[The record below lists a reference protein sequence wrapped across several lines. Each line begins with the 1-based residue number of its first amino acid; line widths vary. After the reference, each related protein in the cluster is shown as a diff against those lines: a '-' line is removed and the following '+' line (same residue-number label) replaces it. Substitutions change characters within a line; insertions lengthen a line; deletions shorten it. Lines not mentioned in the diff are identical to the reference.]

1 MASADAVAVAVVA
14 RNRRARRDYEILD
27 RYEAG
32 LALTGSEIKS
42 IRMGKVD
49 IQGAYGRLRDGEA
62 WLLDAYIAPYL
73 NAGYTPHE
81 ARRDRKLL
89 LHKKELRRIRA
100 ALDERGLTLV
110 PLDLHLRG
118 GRAKVELGVA
128 RGVKRYDKRRKLR
141 EREEGRQVA
150 RALRRSV

>member
-1 MASADAVAVAVVA
+1 MA

-32 LALTGSEIKS
+32 LSLTGSEIKS
-42 IRMGKVD
+42 IRLGKVD

-62 WLLDAYIAPYL
+62 WLLDAYIAPYQ

-89 LHKKELRRIRA
+89 LHRQELRRIRA

-128 RGVKRYDKRRKLR
+128 RGIKRYDKRRKLR

-150 RALRRSV
+150 RALRHSV

>member
-1 MASADAVAVAVVA
+1 MAPGEAIVAQ
-14 RNRRARRDYEILD
+14 NRRARRDYEILE

-42 IRMGKVD
+42 IRLGKVD
-49 IQGAYGRLRDGEA
+49 IQGAYGRIRNGEA
-62 WLLDAYIAPYL
+62 WLLDSYIAPYQ
-73 NAGYTPHE
+73 NAGYINHE

-89 LHKKELRRIRA
+89 LHKKELRRIRE

-110 PLDLHLRG
+110 PLNLHLKRG
-118 GRAKVELGVA
+118 MAKVELGVA
-128 RGVKRYDKRRKLR
+128 RGIKRYDKRRKIR

-150 RALRRSV
+150 RALRHSV

>member
-1 MASADAVAVAVVA
+1 MAPGEAIVAQ
-14 RNRRARRDYEILD
+14 NRRARRDYEILE

-42 IRMGKVD
+42 IRLGKVD
-49 IQGAYGRLRDGEA
+49 IQGAYGRIRNGEA
-62 WLLDAYIAPYL
+62 WLLDAYIAPYQ
-73 NAGYTPHE
+73 NAGYLNHE

-89 LHKKELRRIRA
+89 LHKKELRRIRE

-110 PLDLHLRG
+110 PLNMHLKRG
-118 GRAKVELGVA
+118 MAKVELGVG
-128 RGVKRYDKRRKLR
+128 RGIKRYDKRRKIR

-150 RALRRSV
+150 RALRHSV

>member
-1 MASADAVAVAVVA
+1 MAPGEAIVAQ
-14 RNRRARRDYEILD
+14 NRRAHRDYEILD

-42 IRMGKVD
+42 IRLGKVD
-49 IQGAYGRLRDGEA
+49 IQGAYGRIRNGEA
-62 WLLDAYIAPYL
+62 WLLDAYIAPYQ
-73 NAGYTPHE
+73 NAGFINHE

-110 PLDLHLRG
+110 PLNMHLKRG
-118 GRAKVELGVA
+118 MAKVELGVA
-128 RGVKRYDKRRKLR
+128 RGIKRYDKRRKIR

-150 RALRRSV
+150 RALRHV

>member
-1 MASADAVAVAVVA
+1 MAPGEAIVAQ
-14 RNRRARRDYEILD
+14 NRRARRDYEILE

-42 IRMGKVD
+42 IRLGKVD
-49 IQGAYGRLRDGEA
+49 IQGAYGRIRGGEA
-62 WLLDAYIAPYL
+62 WLLDAYIAPYQ
-73 NAGYTPHE
+73 NAGYAPHE

-110 PLDLHLRG
+110 PLNMHLKRG
-118 GRAKVELGVA
+118 MAKVELGVA
-128 RGVKRYDKRRKLR
+128 RGIKRYDKRRKIR

-150 RALRRSV
+150 RALRHSV

>member
-89 LHKKELRRIRA
+89 LRKKELRRIRA

>member
-1 MASADAVAVAVVA
+1 MPAGEAIVAQ
-14 RNRRARRDYEILD
+14 NRRARRDYEILE

-42 IRMGKVD
+42 IRLGKVD
-49 IQGAYGRLRDGEA
+49 IQGAYGRLHKGEA
-62 WLLDAYIAPYL
+62 WLFDAYIAPYQ

-89 LHKKELRRIRA
+89 LRKKELRRIRA
-100 ALDERGLTLV
+100 ALEERGLTLV
-110 PLDLHLRG
+110 PLNLHLRRG
-118 GRAKVELGVA
+118 MAKVELGVA
-128 RGVKRYDKRRKLR
+128 RGIKRYDKRRKIR

>member
-1 MASADAVAVAVVA
+1 MASADAVVA

-42 IRMGKVD
+42 IRLGKVD

-89 LHKKELRRIRA
+89 LRKPELRRIRA

>member
-1 MASADAVAVAVVA
+1 MAPGEAIVAQ
-14 RNRRARRDYEILD
+14 NRRARRDYEILE

-42 IRMGKVD
+42 IRLGKVD
-49 IQGAYGRLRDGEA
+49 IQGAYGRIRNGEA
-62 WLLDAYIAPYL
+62 WLLDSYIAPYQ
-73 NAGYTPHE
+73 NAGYINHE

-89 LHKKELRRIRA
+89 LHKKELRRIRE

-110 PLDLHLRG
+110 PLNMHLKRG
-118 GRAKVELGVA
+118 IAKVELGVA
-128 RGVKRYDKRRKLR
+128 RGIKRYDKRRKIR

-150 RALRRSV
+150 RALRHSV

>member
-1 MASADAVAVAVVA
+1 MA

-42 IRMGKVD
+42 IRLGKVD

-62 WLLDAYIAPYL
+62 WLLDAYIAPYQ
-73 NAGYTPHE
+73 NAGYTPHD

-89 LHKKELRRIRA
+89 LHRQELRRIRA

-150 RALRRSV
+150 RALRHSV

>member
-1 MASADAVAVAVVA
+1 MASADAVAVVA

-89 LHKKELRRIRA
+89 LRKKELRRIRA

>member
-1 MASADAVAVAVVA
+1 MAPGQAVVA
-14 RNRRARRDYEILD
+14 RNRRAMRDYEILD

-42 IRMGKVD
+42 IRLGKVD
-49 IQGAYGRLRDGEA
+49 IQGSYGRIRDGEA
-62 WLLDAYIAPYL
+62 WLLDAYIAPYQ

-81 ARRDRKLL
+81 SRRDRKLL

-110 PLDLHLRG
+110 PLNLHLKRG
-118 GRAKVELGVA
+118 MAKVELGIA
-128 RGVKRYDKRRKLR
+128 RGIKRYDKRRKIR

-150 RALRRSV
+150 RALRHSA

>member
-1 MASADAVAVAVVA
+1 MA
-14 RNRRARRDYEILD
+14 RNRRARRDYEVLD

-42 IRMGKVD
+42 IRLGKVD

-62 WLLDAYIAPYL
+62 WLLDAYIAPYQ

-89 LHKKELRRIRA
+89 LHRQELRRIRT

-128 RGVKRYDKRRKLR
+128 RGIKRYDKRRKLR

-150 RALRRSV
+150 RALRHSV

>member
-1 MASADAVAVAVVA
+1 MASADAVAVVA

>member
-1 MASADAVAVAVVA
+1 MASADAVVA
-14 RNRRARRDYEILD
+14 RNRRARRDYDILD

-42 IRMGKVD
+42 IRLGKVD

-62 WLLDAYIAPYL
+62 WLLDAYVAPYL

-89 LHKKELRRIRA
+89 LHKQELRRIRI

-110 PLDLHLRG
+110 PLDVHLRG

>member
-1 MASADAVAVAVVA
+1 MPPAKAIVA
-14 RNRRARRDYEILD
+14 RNRRANRDYEILET
-27 RYEAG
+27 YEAG

-42 IRMGKVD
+42 IRLGKVD
-49 IQGAYGRLRDGEA
+49 IQGAYGRIRNGEA
-62 WLLDAYIAPYL
+62 WLLDSYIAPYQ

-89 LHKKELRRIRA
+89 LHRKELRRIRS

-110 PLDLHLRG
+110 PLNLHLRRG
-118 GRAKVELGVA
+118 MAKVEIGVA
-128 RGVKRYDKRRKLR
+128 RGIKRYDKRRKIR

-150 RALRRSV
+150 RALRHSV

>member
-1 MASADAVAVAVVA
+1 MPAGQAIVA
-14 RNRRARRDYEILD
+14 RNRRANRDYEILET
-27 RYEAG
+27 YEAG

-42 IRMGKVD
+42 IRLGKVD
-49 IQGAYGRLRDGEA
+49 IQGAYGRIRDGEA
-62 WLLDAYIAPYL
+62 WLLDAYITPYH

-89 LHKKELRRIRA
+89 LHRKELRRIRS

-110 PLDLHLRG
+110 PLNLHLRRG
-118 GRAKVELGVA
+118 MAKVELGVA
-128 RGVKRYDKRRKLR
+128 RGIKRYDKRRKIR

-150 RALRRSV
+150 RALRHSV

>member
-1 MASADAVAVAVVA
+1 MAPADAVAVVA

-42 IRMGKVD
+42 IRLGKAD

-73 NAGYTPHE
+73 NAGYAPHE

>member
-1 MASADAVAVAVVA
+1 MAPGEAIVAQ
-14 RNRRARRDYEILD
+14 NRRARRDYEILD

-49 IQGAYGRLRDGEA
+49 IQGAYGRIRNGEA
-62 WLLDAYIAPYL
+62 WLLDAYIAPYQ
-73 NAGYTPHE
+73 NAGYINHE

-89 LHKKELRRIRA
+89 LHKKELRRIRE

-110 PLDLHLRG
+110 PLNMHLKRG
-118 GRAKVELGVA
+118 MAKVELGVA
-128 RGVKRYDKRRKLR
+128 RGIKRYDKRRKIR

-150 RALRRSV
+150 RALRHSV

>member
-1 MASADAVAVAVVA
+1 MAPGEAIVAQ
-14 RNRRARRDYEILD
+14 NRRARRDYEILE

-42 IRMGKVD
+42 IRLGKVD
-49 IQGAYGRLRDGEA
+49 IQGAYGRIRNGEA
-62 WLLDAYIAPYL
+62 WLLDSYIAPYQ
-73 NAGYTPHE
+73 NAGYINQE

-89 LHKKELRRIRA
+89 LHKKELRRIRE

-110 PLDLHLRG
+110 PLNVHLKRG
-118 GRAKVELGVA
+118 MAKVELGVA
-128 RGVKRYDKRRKLR
+128 RGIKRYDKRRKIR

-150 RALRRSV
+150 RALRHSV

>member
-1 MASADAVAVAVVA
+1 MAPGEAIVAQ
-14 RNRRARRDYEILD
+14 NRRARRDYEILE

-42 IRMGKVD
+42 IRLGKVD
-49 IQGAYGRLRDGEA
+49 IQGAYGRIRNGEA
-62 WLLDAYIAPYL
+62 WLLDSYIAPYQ
-73 NAGYTPHE
+73 NAGYINHE

-89 LHKKELRRIRA
+89 LHKKELRRIRE

-110 PLDLHLRG
+110 PLNMHLKRG
-118 GRAKVELGVA
+118 MAKVELGVA
-128 RGVKRYDKRRKLR
+128 RGIKRYDKRRKIR

-150 RALRRSV
+150 RALRHSV

>member
-1 MASADAVAVAVVA
+1 MAPGKAIVAQ
-14 RNRRARRDYEILD
+14 NRRARRDYEILE

-42 IRMGKVD
+42 IRLGKVD
-49 IQGAYGRLRDGEA
+49 IQGAYGRIRNGEA
-62 WLLDAYIAPYL
+62 WLLDSYIALYH
-73 NAGYTPHE
+73 NTGYRNHE

-89 LHKKELRRIRA
+89 LHKKELRRIRE

-110 PLDLHLRG
+110 PLNMHLKRG
-118 GRAKVELGVA
+118 MAKVELGVA
-128 RGVKRYDKRRKLR
+128 RGIKRYDKRRKIR

-150 RALRRSV
+150 RAVRHSV

>member
-1 MASADAVAVAVVA
+1 MPPGEAIVAQ
-14 RNRRARRDYEILD
+14 NRRARRDYEILD

-42 IRMGKVD
+42 IRLGKVD
-49 IQGAYGRLRDGEA
+49 IQGAYGRIRNGEA
-62 WLLDAYIAPYL
+62 WLLDSYIAPYQ
-73 NAGYTPHE
+73 NAGYLNHE

-89 LHKKELRRIRA
+89 LHKKELRRIRE

-110 PLDLHLRG
+110 PLNMHLKRG
-118 GRAKVELGVA
+118 MAKVELGVA
-128 RGVKRYDKRRKLR
+128 RGIKRYDKRRKIR

-150 RALRRSV
+150 RALRHSV

>member
-1 MASADAVAVAVVA
+1 MNAVVA

-42 IRMGKVD
+42 IRLGKVD

-62 WLLDAYIAPYL
+62 WLLDAYIAPYQ

-89 LHKKELRRIRA
+89 LHRQELRRIRA

-150 RALRRSV
+150 RALRHSV

>member
-1 MASADAVAVAVVA
+1 MASADAVAVVA

-42 IRMGKVD
+42 IRLGKVD

-89 LHKKELRRIRA
+89 LRKKELRRIRA

>member
-1 MASADAVAVAVVA
+1 MASADAVAVVA

-42 IRMGKVD
+42 IRLGKVD

-62 WLLDAYIAPYL
+62 WLLDAYVAPYL

-89 LHKKELRRIRA
+89 LRKKELRRIRA

>member
-1 MASADAVAVAVVA
+1 MASADAVAVVA

-42 IRMGKVD
+42 IRLGKAD
-49 IQGAYGRLRDGEA
+49 IQGAYGRLRGGEA

-73 NAGYTPHE
+73 NAGYAPHE

-150 RALRRSV
+150 RALRRSL

>member
-1 MASADAVAVAVVA
+1 MAPGEAIVAQ
-14 RNRRARRDYEILD
+14 NRRARRDYEILD

-42 IRMGKVD
+42 IRLGKVD
-49 IQGAYGRLRDGEA
+49 IQGAYGRIRNGEA
-62 WLLDAYIAPYL
+62 WLLDSYIAPYQ
-73 NAGYTPHE
+73 NAGYLNHE

-89 LHKKELRRIRA
+89 LHKKELRRIRE

-110 PLDLHLRG
+110 PLNMHLKRG
-118 GRAKVELGVA
+118 MAKVELGVA
-128 RGVKRYDKRRKLR
+128 RGIKRYDKRRKIR

-150 RALRRSV
+150 RALRHSV

>member
-1 MASADAVAVAVVA
+1 MASPPQAVVA

-42 IRMGKVD
+42 IRLGKVD

-89 LHKKELRRIRA
+89 LHRQELRRIRA

-110 PLDLHLRG
+110 PLDLHLRN

-128 RGVKRYDKRRKLR
+128 RGIKRYDKRRKLR

-150 RALRRSV
+150 RALRHSA

>member
-1 MASADAVAVAVVA
+1 MAPGEAIVAQ
-14 RNRRARRDYEILD
+14 NRRARRDYEIIE

-42 IRMGKVD
+42 IRLGKVD
-49 IQGAYGRLRDGEA
+49 IQGAYGRIRNGEA
-62 WLLDAYIAPYL
+62 WLLDSYIAPYQ
-73 NAGYTPHE
+73 NAGYINHE

-89 LHKKELRRIRA
+89 LHKKELRRIRE

-110 PLDLHLRG
+110 PLNVHLKRG
-118 GRAKVELGVA
+118 MAKVELGVA
-128 RGVKRYDKRRKLR
+128 RGIKRYDKRRKIR

-150 RALRRSV
+150 RALRHSV

>member
-1 MASADAVAVAVVA
+1 MA

-42 IRMGKVD
+42 IRLGKVD

-62 WLLDAYIAPYL
+62 WLLDAYIAPYQ

-89 LHKKELRRIRA
+89 LHRQELRRIRA

-150 RALRRSV
+150 RALRHSV

>member
-1 MASADAVAVAVVA
+1 MAPGEAIVAQ
-14 RNRRARRDYEILD
+14 NRRARRDYEILE

-42 IRMGKVD
+42 IRLGKVD
-49 IQGAYGRLRDGEA
+49 IQGAYGRIRKGEA
-62 WLLDAYIAPYL
+62 WLLDSYIAPYQ
-73 NAGYTPHE
+73 NAGYINHE

-89 LHKKELRRIRA
+89 LHKKELRRIRE

-110 PLDLHLRG
+110 PLNMHLKRG
-118 GRAKVELGVA
+118 MAKVELGVA
-128 RGVKRYDKRRKLR
+128 RGIKRYDKRRKIR

-150 RALRRSV
+150 RALRHSV